1 MHHADRVA
9 RTNASETTR
18 VETFSDAVFAISMTL
33 LGLTLKVPRPEPH
46 ESLLL
51 ALAREWPEFLSVVTS
66 FVTISIVW
74 INHHRLFTH
83 IHRISH
89 GLMLVNGLLLMT
101 VSLTPF
107 TTDLVATYI
116 GQDGAKTAAAI
127 YAANQVLVTGS
138 FNLLWRHATRRR
150 RLLDHHVTQPM
161 IRRIN
166 VQYGF
171 GPLLY
176 VAAIAVAAISALTSV
191 VLDVAFAAF
200 FALPAFTISDAGIAK
215 LHDVSSDE
223 DAGFASG

>member
-1 MHHADRVA
+1 MHPADHVLRA
-9 RTNASETTR
+9 NASETTR

-33 LGLTLKVPRPEPH
+33 LGLALKVPRPEAH

-51 ALAREWPEFLSVVTS
+51 ALGREWPAFLAVVTS

-83 IHRISH
+83 IHRVSH

-116 GQDGAKTAAAI
+116 GHDGAKTAAAI
-127 YAANQVLVTGS
+127 YAASQVLVTGS
-138 FNLLWRHATRRR
+138 FNLLWRHATRHR
-150 RLLDHHVTQPM
+150 RLLDHHVAPST

-166 VQYGF
+166 LQYGF

-176 VAAIAVAAISALTSV
+176 VAAIMVAALSALASII
-191 VLDVAFAAF
+191 LDVAFAVF
-200 FALPAFTISDAGIAK
+200 FALPAFTISDAVPAQP
-215 LHDVSSDE
+215 HDASADE